1 MSGQTATYRPAGQTL
16 ALSVVATS
24 HAAVP
29 VVLNNSSEVSNWI
42 ALINSGTVAV
52 AVRLSV
58 AGTAATLP
66 IDGTPGDFLLP
77 ASMPL
82 PLVIPLPN
90 QTQSNP
96 CQITAIG
103 ATAGP
108 SIIYATPVVMQH

>member
-1 MSGQTATYRPAGQTL
+1 MSGTTAIYRPAGPTQ

-29 VVLNNSSEVSNWI
+29 MTRTTNDATTYC
-42 ALINSGTVAV
+42 ALINTGTVAV
-52 AVRLSV
+52 AVRLSA

-66 IDGTPGDFLLP
+66 VDGTPGDFVLP
-77 ASMPL
+77 PLMQTPMTIVMPADTQ
-82 PLVIPLPN
+82 N
-90 QTQSNP
+90 QP

-108 SIIYATPVVMQH
+108 SLIYATPVVMQG